1 MESRKLDFPKKLE
14 ISISW
19 YLICFIIKMEKLY
32 TAVVTAN
39 GGRDGH
45 IKSSDGIIDMDL
57 KAPKAMG
64 GEDGFANPELLFA
77 GAWGS
82 CYLGALGS
90 IGKRD
95 SVDVSDASVDV
106 HISFNQAGEASYQLS
121 AELHVHIP
129 GVELEKAQKMADAAH
144 KGCPYSKATRGN
156 IDVVVK
162 AI

>member
-1 MESRKLDFPKKLE
+1 
-14 ISISW
+14 
-19 YLICFIIKMEKLY
+19 MEKLY
-32 TAVVTAN
+32 TAVVTAK

-45 IKSSDGIIDMDL
+45 IKSDDGVIDMDL
-57 KAPKAMG
+57 KAPKSMG

-95 SVDVSDASVDV
+95 GVDVSEATVEV
-106 HISFNQAGEASYQLS
+106 HVSFNQESSSSYALS

-129 GVELEKAQKMADAAH
+129 NVDLDKAQKMADAAH
-144 KGCPYSKATRGN
+144 RGCPYSKATRGN
-156 IDVVVK
+156 IEVK
-162 AI
+162 VAVK

>member
-1 MESRKLDFPKKLE
+1 
-14 ISISW
+14 
-19 YLICFIIKMEKLY
+19 MEKLY
-32 TAVVTAN
+32 TAVVTAK

-45 IKSSDGIIDMDL
+45 IKSDDGIIDLEL
-57 KAPKAMG
+57 KAPKVMG
-64 GEDGFANPELLFA
+64 GEDGYANPELLFA

-90 IGKRD
+90 VGKRD
-95 SVDVSDASVDV
+95 GVDVSEATAEV
-106 HISFNQAGEASYQLS
+106 HVSFNKESESSFALS

-129 GVELEKAQKMADAAH
+129 NVELEKAQKMADTAH

-156 IDVVVK
+156 IDVKVI